1 MSQPRSIASES
12 ETRPSPRW
20 LRLHGTAENEDV
32 RLALSPGTHHL
43 GSGRDCDLRLERDGV
58 SRRHAVLVAEPGRLR
73 LIDAGSKNG
82 TFVNGTRVRRAEV
95 RPGDLV
101 TFGPVSL
108 RVEEL
113 EAEDGELAVEG
124 MPEAMPDSASSV
136 MSAGTDADATQTEDE
151 RRGGRGSRVE
161 SLARSLQATPGEL
174 GGALEELRAA
184 LEADGV
190 AALDPG
196 GDGTPPALVAAAG
209 KVAPEAA
216 ELASAAWHCRRRGSR
231 RARLRQPGVAAVMT
245 DLSGSPRGLVV
256 SGAAREPPAGSLSSW
271 LAVLELGW
279 PAREPAVAR
288 ADPAALRFPDG
299 LVRCASPAMT
309 SLYQQMRPL
318 VGNDLPVLIV
328 GETGVGKEHLA
339 QTLHRSSPRGRGP
352 LVAINC
358 AAIPAELLEAEL
370 FGIGDRVATGVAARR
385 GRFQQADGGTLFLD
399 EIGEMPRNLQAKLL
413 RALDEKHVHPV
424 GAGPVPVDVR
434 VLSATNVD
442 LYRRMEVGQIRRDL
456 FFRLAGY
463 LLEVPPLRS
472 RPEDVPLLAEHF
484 LNRFSRE
491 ANKRIRGLTVRAMNA
506 LAAYE
511 WPGNVRELEHE
522 MRRLVYLCP
531 KGQAIEAGMLADHFR
546 RGEAAD
552 STAASQGAEEDEESA
567 EAAGEPRLP
576 TLNLEQLDLLAIEQ
590 AMARSG
596 GRVAEAARSL
606 GISRYTL
613 RRRLQR
619 SGIQD

>member
-1 MSQPRSIASES
+1 
-12 ETRPSPRW
+12 
-20 LRLHGTAENEDV
+20 
-32 RLALSPGTHHL
+32 
-43 GSGRDCDLRLERDGV
+43 
-58 SRRHAVLVAEPGRLR
+58 
-73 LIDAGSKNG
+73 
-82 TFVNGTRVRRAEV
+82 
-95 RPGDLV
+95 
-101 TFGPVSL
+101 
-108 RVEEL
+108 
-113 EAEDGELAVEG
+113 
-124 MPEAMPDSASSV
+124 
-136 MSAGTDADATQTEDE
+136 
-151 RRGGRGSRVE
+151 
-161 SLARSLQATPGEL
+161 
-174 GGALEELRAA
+174 
-184 LEADGV
+184 
-190 AALDPG
+190 
-196 GDGTPPALVAAAG
+196 
-209 KVAPEAA
+209 
-216 ELASAAWHCRRRGSR
+216 
-231 RARLRQPGVAAVMT
+231 
-245 DLSGSPRGLVV
+245 
-256 SGAAREPPAGSLSSW
+256 
-271 LAVLELGW
+271 
-279 PAREPAVAR
+279 
-288 ADPAALRFPDG
+288 
-299 LVRCASPAMT
+299 VRCASPAMT